1 MEDKKHKCSSVEHS
15 KIDAVI
21 FCPTCNIFLCNKC
34 QNNFHSKIFANHP
47 IKNLT
52 DEKKDN
58 FIDLC
63 NEHNHL
69 SKFEYFCKTHNKLC
83 CVKCIAKIKDE
94 NNGQHKDCDI
104 ISLKEIKT
112 EKEKKFKENYVKL
125 EEISKNL
132 ENTINHFKI
141 LIEQINKDKE
151 YLILGIQKVFTKIRT
166 ALNER
171 EDELISKVKEIY
183 KESFFDEEIVK
194 ESEKLPL
201 KVKQSLESINE
212 IKEIPNIEKE
222 LSSEINYY
230 IEFENNL
237 NKIEEI
243 NKTINKCNSNKTR
256 IVFES
261 NYNQLENL
269 IKKFGNIN
277 IQFEE
282 KEEKDISIKFE
293 RKNIEKIINIENS
306 KFISIENI
314 KIINIGTISFKNL
327 FFVKDIEKSSK
338 DIDFWSNSKNNNIYI
353 LQMPSEFE
361 PNNSGTFNVG
371 LTINNPKSNT
381 TYKMVIYV
389 REKNRNKN
397 LSEPFEINVKINGS
411 YYDDEEVYNLY
422 QELEDEYGISGFM
435 DEEGVK
441 AKIKE
446 FNCNFDQIIDWV
458 ENIVLNGEN
467 N

>member
-132 ENTINHFKI
+132 ENTINQFKV

-151 YLILGIQKVFTKIRT
+151 DLILGIQKVFTKIRT

-171 EDELISKVKEIY
+171 EDELISKVKGIY

-201 KVKQSLESINE
+201 KVKKSLESINE
-212 IKEIPNIEKE
+212 IKEIKNKKKE

-230 IEFENNL
+230 IEFENNI
-237 NKIEEI
+237 NKIEEM
-243 NKTINKCNSNKTR
+243 NKTINKCNSNKTK
-256 IVFES
+256 IFFDS
-261 NYNQLENL
+261 NNNQLEN
-269 IKKFGNIN
+269 IVKKFGNIN
-277 IQFEE
+277 IQFEI

-293 RKNIEKIINIENS
+293 RKNIKKIINIKDS
-306 KFISIENI
+306 KFFTIDNI
-314 KIINIGTISFKNL
+314 KIINIGINSFKNL
-327 FFVKDIEKSSK
+327 CFVKDSEKSSEE
-338 DIDFWSNSKNNNIYI
+338 ISFWRRN
-353 LQMPSEFE
+353 
-361 PNNSGTFNVG
+361 
-371 LTINNPKSNT
+371 
-381 TYKMVIYV
+381 
-389 REKNRNKN
+389 NKN
-397 LSEPFEINVKINGS
+397 
-411 YYDDEEVYNLY
+411 
-422 QELEDEYGISGFM
+422 
-435 DEEGVK
+435 
-441 AKIKE
+441 
-446 FNCNFDQIIDWV
+446 
-458 ENIVLNGEN
+458 
-467 N
+467 

>member
-1 MEDKKHKCSSVEHS
+1 MEDKRHKCSSVEHS

-104 ISLKEIKT
+104 ISLKEIKI
-112 EKEKKFKENYVKL
+112 EKEKKFKENYDKL

-132 ENTINHFKI
+132 ENTINQFKV

-151 YLILGIQKVFTKIRT
+151 DLILGIQKVFTKIRT

-171 EDELISKVKEIY
+171 EDELISKVKGIY

-201 KVKQSLESINE
+201 KVKQSLESTNE
-212 IKEIPNIEKE
+212 IKEIQNIEKE

-256 IVFES
+256 IVFEC
-261 NYNQLENL
+261 NYNHLENI

-277 IQFEE
+277 ILFEE
-282 KEEKDISIKFE
+282 KEANEFNIIFE
-293 RKNIEKIINIENS
+293 RKKIEKIIHLNDSKFFIIENV
-306 KFISIENI
+306 
-314 KIINIGTISFKNL
+314 KIINVGINSYKNLCLVKDQENSSGEIFFFKNL
-327 FFVKDIEKSSK
+327 D
-338 DIDFWSNSKNNNIYI
+338 NNIYE
-353 LQMPSEFE
+353 LLMNDNFLPNFE
-361 PNNSGTFNVG
+361 CNFNISLG
-371 LTINNPKSNT
+371 IINPKYDQ

-389 REKNRNKN
+389 IEKNRNIN
-397 LSEPFEINVKINGS
+397 LSEPFEINVKIKGFD
-411 YYDDEEVYNLY
+411 YDDDY
-422 QELEDEYGISGFM
+422 
-435 DEEGVK
+435 
-441 AKIKE
+441 
-446 FNCNFDQIIDWV
+446 
-458 ENIVLNGEN
+458 
-467 N
+467 